1 MAYSCCFGL
10 RGNMDF
16 PDFLQK
22 SFITSTTGAFHWNCD
37 SDNNPAPHLIPRE
50 CVSYT
55 KVKQSELWFFNGNG
69 LNNIFLKF
77 NSFNNLTS
85 RKRSWTTSWLLCGHR
100 ELFFEFL
107 AINAIAK
114 IAENFFFLPF
124 VFDRNDDPH
133 QKRARQLQNEFFI
146 NLTSKNGAGA
156 LV

>member
-114 IAENFFFLPF
+114 IAEKFFFTF
-124 VFDRNDDPH
+124 CV
-133 QKRARQLQNEFFI
+133 RQEWWPA
-146 NLTSKNGAGA
+146 SKESKTVTKWNFY
-156 LV
+156 